1 MENKILDILEQED
14 CFEIYV
20 EPHDIY
26 KTVDNLKNNNVE
38 IFSSETKLFPNE
50 KIAELEEQ
58 IKLKLNNFIASCED
72 DEDVQWVVTNF
83 EEN

>member
-20 EPHDIY
+20 EQHDIY